1 MRISSF
7 REFMIKF
14 TTSRGELNIRYGYST
29 SANNS
34 GFYIEGSLNNGKYSR
49 SNKML
54 ALIKSLKI
62 DAFDKLIAHMNK
74 NVYGVGED
82 IMSASFDFFT
92 KSAACNDAINITEAI
107 SLFGFD
113 SNDNDDDVD
122 ALTEALNSFI
132 KQTSFSRKCQISDN
146 YVFRRMM
153 IGLRKSRE
161 LVQELRQ
168 GHLYGFTTPKSASV
182 ETPNLISE
190 NTPKHYYKR
199 DIDYIRKA
207 RVRVCQW
214 MNKRYT
220 PFDK

>member
-113 SNDNDDDVD
+113 SIDNDDDVD
-122 ALTEALNSFI
+122 AIIDGKYEQSLPTKKLW
-132 KQTSFSRKCQISDN
+132 RGSDN
-146 YVFRRMM
+146 QRLW
-153 IGLRKSRE
+153 INSGTWNE
-161 LVQELRQ
+161 E
-168 GHLYGFTTPKSASV
+168 HNEHP
-182 ETPNLISE
+182 E
-190 NTPKHYYKR
+190 
-199 DIDYIRKA
+199 
-207 RVRVCQW
+207 
-214 MNKRYT
+214 
-220 PFDK
+220 